1 MSTVPR
7 APGAARLAA
16 GTRRETGLLV
26 QGFARLAGRVQGT
39 EPPAVFLTLGRHRRL
54 FWGWLHFAGTMMPG
68 GRLARRET
76 ELVILR
82 VATLCG
88 SEYELTQHRP
98 LARRAGLDAAQ
109 VERVAEGPSAPG
121 WTDAERLLLEVVDEL
136 HATEDLSDATWARLR
151 AARDERECLEL
162 VMLAGHYR
170 MLATTLTVLR
180 VPPDRPR
187 R

>member
-1 MSTVPR
+1 MT
-7 APGAARLAA
+7 ARLAP
-16 GTRRETGLLV
+16 GRRRDTGLLV

-39 EPPAVFLTLGRHRRL
+39 EPPAVFLILGRHRRL

-76 ELVILR
+76 ELVVLR

-88 SEYELTQHRP
+88 SEYELTQHRA
-98 LARRAGLDAAQ
+98 LGRRAGLSAAE
-109 VERVAEGPSAPG
+109 VARVAAGPGAPG
-121 WTDAERLLLEVVDEL
+121 WDDSDRLLLEVVDEL
-136 HATEDLSDATWARLR
+136 HATEDLTDATWARLR
-151 AARDERECLEL
+151 AAREERECLEL

-180 VPPDRPR
+180 VPPDRSR
-187 R
+187 

>member
-1 MSTVPR
+1 MTAR
-7 APGAARLAA
+7 IAPGR
-16 GTRRETGLLV
+16 RRETGLLV

-39 EPPAVFLTLGRHRRL
+39 EPPSVFLTLGRHRRL
-54 FWGWLHFAGTMMPG
+54 LWGWLHFAGTMMPG

-88 SEYELTQHRP
+88 SEYELVQHRA
-98 LARRAGLDAAQ
+98 LARRAGLGAEEVA
-109 VERVAEGPSAPG
+109 RVAQGPAAPG
-121 WTDAERLLLEVVDEL
+121 WDDGDRLLLEVVDEL
-136 HATEDLSDATWARLR
+136 HATEDLADATWERLR
-151 AARDERECLEL
+151 AVREERECLEL
-162 VMLAGHYR
+162 LMLAGHYR

-187 R
+187 PRP